1 MTFPLLH
8 VYKML
13 LIMSFNVCFMKPK
26 YSAIKHKW
34 VYVIFVDGLF
44 ATLQKNL
51 TEIDW
56 NFG

>member
-1 MTFPLLH
+1 
-8 VYKML
+8 
-13 LIMSFNVCFMKPK
+13 MSFNVCFMKPK

-44 ATLQKNL
+44 ATLQTNL
-51 TEIDW
+51 TEIYW

>member
-1 MTFPLLH
+1 
-8 VYKML
+8 
-13 LIMSFNVCFMKPK
+13 MSFNVCFMKQK

-34 VYVIFVDGLF
+34 VYVISVDGLF
-44 ATLQKNL
+44 ATLQINL